1 MPETT
6 GLKVGIY
13 LDKNNV
19 GLTTKRL
26 MKQTLLM
33 LFGALIGS
41 VFGIMSAVGGAMAF
55 IEKRRDVLMRR
66 SQRVNR
72 RLHTQN
78 TLTKYQELRR
88 LKINSDRDNANL
100 DDIV

>member
-1 MPETT
+1 LPETT
-6 GLKVGIY
+6 GLRVGIY

-26 MKQTLLM
+26 MKQTLLI

-55 IEKRRDVLMRR
+55 IEKRREVLMRK
-66 SQRVNR
+66 SLRVNR

-78 TLTKYQELRR
+78 TLTKYQEVRR
-88 LKINSDRDNANL
+88 PKVNSDRDNGNL
-100 DDIV
+100 DDVV